1 MKNIVFSGIISR
13 VFLDEFV
20 SCLSLIDGNF
30 YFPIL
35 KDKKENYSLTKNM
48 FESLNINIKLKKEQ
62 NYKDNNSD
70 GFVIEI
76 FYKTNHIEDS
86 FLILLKKTFKK
97 IGGCSYSI
105 CSNENKIE
113 ENIFDSYNC
122 ISNYKNSYEEYIGR
136 YYIDELKNKTSLYK
150 IHEKLYNLG
159 LFNPKNNEK
168 FDKIMDKIIDNQIK
182 NYIQSCKKDWS
193 EEIIKTFSRA
203 KKETYFGYK
212 PNLYFFRYF
221 TNFKHNW
228 ISVDDFKNIKSKDV
242 EDYIEF
248 LKECISLKDIQKYT
262 KGIDL
267 FLNEINC
274 QLLFS
279 SFFDKKFQTSMF

>member
-1 MKNIVFSGIISR
+1 MNNIVFSGIISR

-30 YFPIL
+30 YTPIL
-35 KDKKENYSLTKNM
+35 KDEEENYSLIKNM
-48 FESLNINIKLKKEQ
+48 FEYLNINLKLKKEQ

-76 FYKTNHIEDS
+76 FYETNDINDS
-86 FLILLKKTFKK
+86 FLIQLKKTFQT

-105 CSNENKIE
+105 SFNGNKIK
-113 ENIFDSYNC
+113 ENTFDSYNY
-122 ISNYKNSYEEYIGR
+122 ISNYKNIYDEYVGR
-136 YYIDELKNKTSLYK
+136 YYIDNLRKNTSLFK
-150 IHEKLYNLG
+150 IYEKLYNLEQF
-159 LFNPKNNEK
+159 LPQNNEE
-168 FDKIMDKIIDNQIK
+168 FDEIIDKIIDNQIK

-221 TNFKHNW
+221 MNYKYNW
-228 ISVDDFKNIKSKDV
+228 ISIDDFKNIESKDV
-242 EDYIEF
+242 EDYFEF
-248 LKECISLKDIQKYT
+248 LKECISLKEIQKYT
-262 KGIDL
+262 RGIEF
-267 FLNEINC
+267 FLNEINGV
-274 QLLFS
+274 
-279 SFFDKKFQTSMF
+279 KY

>member
-30 YFPIL
+30 YVPIL

-62 NYKDNNSD
+62 NYKDNNSN

-76 FYKTNHIEDS
+76 FYKTNNIEDS
-86 FLILLKKTFKK
+86 FLISLKKTFKK
-97 IGGCSYSI
+97 IGGCSYFI

-136 YYIDELKNKTSLYK
+136 YYIDKLKNK
-150 IHEKLYNLG
+150 N
-159 LFNPKNNEK
+159 
-168 FDKIMDKIIDNQIK
+168 
-182 NYIQSCKKDWS
+182 
-193 EEIIKTFSRA
+193 
-203 KKETYFGYK
+203 
-212 PNLYFFRYF
+212 
-221 TNFKHNW
+221 
-228 ISVDDFKNIKSKDV
+228 
-242 EDYIEF
+242 
-248 LKECISLKDIQKYT
+248 
-262 KGIDL
+262 
-267 FLNEINC
+267 
-274 QLLFS
+274 
-279 SFFDKKFQTSMF
+279 